1 MNTLNILIPVYND
14 WDSLE
19 LLISKIE
26 SIDYSGKINLI
37 KYTIVNDGSSDLMP
51 EDKLKG
57 KNIEIIELNRNLGH
71 QKALAVGLSYLSVN
85 SNARYV
91 LVMDSDGEDKPEHI
105 SKLFDM
111 AESNPHHIIFAKR
124 GKRQDGLFITMLYD
138 LYKFFFGLITGN
150 SISFGNY
157 SIVPIEILKKLVH
170 YEEIWTHYS
179 AGVMKSKFKFIS
191 IVLEK
196 GKRYKGKS
204 KMNLYSLVLH
214 GLSSFAVY
222 LNLAAVRILILAFVL
237 ILLATTGIAVILF
250 IKLFTNFA
258 TPGWATSA
266 ILGILII
273 IIQSFLTALLL
284 VFLFFLENSQKR
296 IIPILDYE
304 RYIMKVLDL
313 K

>member
-26 SIDYSGKINLI
+26 SLDFSDKINLI
-37 KYTIVNDGSSDLMP
+37 KYTIVNDDSSEFLP
-51 EDKLKG
+51 ENKFKG
-57 KNIEIIELNRNLGH
+57 KNIEIINLNRNLGH
-71 QKALAVGLSYLSVN
+71 QKALAIGLSYISVN
-85 SNARYV
+85 SDCKYV
-91 LVMDSDGEDKPEHI
+91 LVMDSDGEDKPDHI
-105 SKLFDM
+105 IKLFDM
-111 AESNPHHIIFAKR
+111 AEANPDHVIFAKR
-124 GKRQDGLFITMLYD
+124 GKRTDGFFITV
-138 LYKFFFGLITGN
+138 LYKLYKLFFGLITGS

-157 SIVPIEILKKLVH
+157 SIIPIQILKKLVY

-179 AGVMKSKFKFIS
+179 AGVMKSKFKYLS
-191 IVLEK
+191 IILEK

-204 KMNLYSLVLH
+204 KMNVYSLVLH

-222 LNLAAVRILILAFVL
+222 LNLAAVRILIFATVL
-237 ILLATTGIAVILF
+237 ILFAVTAIIIILS
-250 IKLFTNFA
+250 IKLFTSYA
-258 TPGWATSA
+258 TPGWATSS

-296 IIPILDYE
+296 IIPIHDYE
-304 RYIMKVLDL
+304 RYILNVYAL
-313 K
+313 